1 MKVTF
6 KNQIKSIDELREVIG
21 FPRELVQKKSIN
33 FVDEHCK
40 DFIAKSPMLFIST
53 ANENGSCDVSPRGD
67 PAGFVDVLDEQ
78 YLVLPERPGN
88 KRCDSL
94 VNLLS
99 NPHIGLIFIIPG
111 LKETLRVNGKAI
123 LSRDKDL
130 LKKYEV
136 NGKCPEVGII
146 VEVEECFIH
155 CAKAFLRSKLWQAE
169 TWPEKEQLPIV
180 AKLLADHIN
189 SSNFSKEEI
198 QAGLEESYKK
208 RLY

>member
-6 KNQIKSIDELREVIG
+6 KNQIKSIDELRELMG

-33 FVDEHCK
+33 FIDEHCK
-40 DFIAKSPMLFIST
+40 EFIAKSPMLFIST

-67 PAGFVDVLDEQ
+67 PSGFVDVLDEQ
-78 YLVLPERPGN
+78 YLVLPERTGN

-94 VNLLS
+94 ENILS

-111 LKETLRVNGKAI
+111 LKETLRINGKAI
-123 LSRDKDL
+123 LTRDKDL
-130 LKKYEV
+130 LHKYEV

-155 CAKAFLRSKLWQAE
+155 CAKAFLRSKLWEPE
-169 TWPEKEQLPIV
+169 TWPEKAQLPIV
-180 AKLLADHIN
+180 AEVLADHIN

-198 QAGLEESYKK
+198 QTVLEESYKK

>member
-6 KNQIKSIDELREVIG
+6 KNQIKSIDELRAVMG
-21 FPRELVQKKSIN
+21 FPRDLVQKKSIN
-33 FVDEHCK
+33 FIDNHCK
-40 DFIAKSPMLFIST
+40 EFIAKSPMVFIST

-94 VNLLS
+94 VNILS

-123 LSRDKDL
+123 LCRDEDL
-130 LKKYEV
+130 LQKYQI

-146 VEVEECFIH
+146 VNVEECFIH
-155 CAKAFLRSKLWQAE
+155 CAKAFLRSKLWEPE
-169 TWPEKEQLPIV
+169 TWPEKKQLPSV
-180 AKLLADHIN
+180 AKVLADHIN

-198 QAGLEESYKK
+198 QNVLEESYKK

>member
-6 KNQIKSIDELREVIG
+6 KNQIETLEELRGVMG

-33 FVDEHCK
+33 FIDEHCK
-40 DFIAKSPMLFIST
+40 SFIGKSPMLFIST
-53 ANENGSCDVSPRGD
+53 ANKEGSCDVSPRGD

-78 YLVLPERPGN
+78 YLVIPERPGN

-94 VNLLS
+94 VNILS
-99 NPHIGLIFIIPG
+99 NPQVGLIFIIPG
-111 LKETLRVNGKAI
+111 LKETLRINGKAI
-123 LSRDKDL
+123 LIRDKDL
-130 LKKYEV
+130 LQKYQV
-136 NGKCPEVGII
+136 NGKNPEIGII

-155 CAKAFLRSKLWQAE
+155 CAKAFLRSKLWEPEA
-169 TWPEKEQLPIV
+169 WPDKEQFPFV
-180 AKLLADHIN
+180 AKVLADHIN

-198 QAGLEESYKK
+198 QNVLEESYKK

>member
-6 KNQIKSIDELREVIG
+6 KNQIETLEELRGVMG

-33 FVDEHCK
+33 FIDEHCK
-40 DFIAKSPMLFIST
+40 SFIAKSPMLFIST
-53 ANENGSCDVSPRGD
+53 ANKEGSCDVSPRGD

-78 YLVLPERPGN
+78 YLVIPERPGN

-94 VNLLS
+94 VNILS
-99 NPHIGLIFIIPG
+99 NPQVGLIFIIPG
-111 LKETLRVNGKAI
+111 LKETLRINGKAI
-123 LSRDKDL
+123 LIRDKDL
-130 LKKYEV
+130 LQKYQV
-136 NGKCPEVGII
+136 NGKNPEIGII

-155 CAKAFLRSKLWQAE
+155 CAKAFLRSKLWEPEA
-169 TWPEKEQLPIV
+169 WPDKEQLPLV
-180 AKLLADHIN
+180 AKVLADHIN

-198 QAGLEESYKK
+198 QNVLEESYKK

>member
-6 KNQIKSIDELREVIG
+6 KNQIKSIDELRAVMG
-21 FPRELVQKKSIN
+21 FPRDLVQKKSIN
-33 FVDEHCK
+33 FIDNHCK
-40 DFIAKSPMLFIST
+40 EFIAKSPMVFIST

-94 VNLLS
+94 VNILS

-123 LSRDKDL
+123 LCRDEDL
-130 LKKYEV
+130 LQKYQI
-136 NGKCPEVGII
+136 NGNCPEVGII
-146 VEVEECFIH
+146 VNVEECFLH
-155 CAKAFLRSKLWQAE
+155 CAKAFLRSKLWE
-169 TWPEKEQLPIV
+169 PKTWPEKKQLPSV
-180 AKLLADHIN
+180 AKVLADHIN

-198 QAGLEESYKK
+198 QAVLEESYIK

>member
-6 KNQIKSIDELREVIG
+6 KNQIETLEELRGVMG

-33 FVDEHCK
+33 FIDEHCK
-40 DFIAKSPMLFIST
+40 SFIGKSPMLFIST
-53 ANENGSCDVSPRGD
+53 ANKEGSCDVSPRGD

-78 YLVLPERPGN
+78 YLVIPERPGN

-94 VNLLS
+94 VNILS
-99 NPHIGLIFIIPG
+99 NPQVGLIFIIPG
-111 LKETLRVNGKAI
+111 LKETLRINGKAI
-123 LSRDKDL
+123 LIRDKDL
-130 LKKYEV
+130 LQKYQV
-136 NGKCPEVGII
+136 NGKNPEIGII

-155 CAKAFLRSKLWQAE
+155 CAKAFLRSKLWEPEA
-169 TWPEKEQLPIV
+169 WPDKEQFPLV
-180 AKLLADHIN
+180 AKVLADHIN

-198 QAGLEESYKK
+198 QNVLEESYKK

>member
-6 KNQIKSIDELREVIG
+6 KNQIKSIGELREVMG
-21 FPRELVQKKSIN
+21 FPREMVQKKSIN
-33 FVDEHCK
+33 FIDEHCK

-67 PAGFVDVLDEQ
+67 PAGFVGVLDEQ

-94 VNLLS
+94 VNILS

-130 LKKYEV
+130 LNKYEV

-169 TWPEKEQLPIV
+169 TWPEKEQLPKV
-180 AKLLADHIN
+180 AKVLADHIN
-189 SSNFSKEEI
+189 SSNFSKDEI
-198 QAGLEESYKK
+198 QTVLEESYKK